1 MQIQLFLPR
10 IYLHCAGRPIAQKPR
25 VAGADGTGFGLGEL
39 RGTGASLLMS
49 LLKNAARA
57 SHNTCNRDARE
68 ETSVNAMY
76 ENMAEEGLKIHQA
89 CISVYSSSLG
99 QCCGLM
105 YYSHVV

>member
-39 RGTGASLLMS
+39 RGAGASLLMS

-76 ENMAEEGLKIHQA
+76 ENMAEG
-89 CISVYSSSLG
+89 
-99 QCCGLM
+99 
-105 YYSHVV
+105 